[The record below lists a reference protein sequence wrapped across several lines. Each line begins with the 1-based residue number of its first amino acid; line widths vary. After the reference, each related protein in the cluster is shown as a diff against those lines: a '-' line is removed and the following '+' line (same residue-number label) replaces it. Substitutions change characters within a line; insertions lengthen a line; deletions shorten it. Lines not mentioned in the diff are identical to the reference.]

1 MLPGIKPIQQPS
13 TLLMPAHAFK
23 KGNLLKLNVYERDM
37 DITLGTIREH
47 TGSFT
52 QFQFTQKSDEPP
64 NNGGGG
70 GGGNASKTTGGK
82 KSNPDDFDSIWSS
95 L

>member
-1 MLPGIKPIQQPS
+1 
-13 TLLMPAHAFK
+13 MPAHAFK
-23 KGNLLKLNVYERDM
+23 KGNVLKLNVYERDM
-37 DITLGTIREH
+37 EITLGTIREH

-64 NNGGGG
+64 NSGGDGGGSTG
-70 GGGNASKTTGGK
+70 KTAGGK